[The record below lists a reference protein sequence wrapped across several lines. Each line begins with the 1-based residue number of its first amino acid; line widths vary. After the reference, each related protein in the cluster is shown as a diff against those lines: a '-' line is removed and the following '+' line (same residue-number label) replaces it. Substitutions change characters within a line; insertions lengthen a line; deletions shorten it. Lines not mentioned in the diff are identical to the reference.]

1 MTPRMAVMARRKVET
16 PRTTNNIH
24 RMNVKT
30 AKKAGKR
37 IDTGYVRRFQMQGY
51 GNDNLY
57 PQKLRDIT
65 MASGTAELCLSRYS
79 RFIEGYGFNSE
90 AISELIMNASG
101 ETADNILHAVSQDLA
116 RYGGFALHVNYNVL
130 CEVVSVEHVPFENC
144 RLEEEDDAG
153 YVAHILLHPDWT
165 GEKTRSGKLLR
176 VDESR
181 IERICVF
188 NPDKSIVAREIEDAG
203 GIDNY
208 KGQVLWVSKDGRC
221 VYPTPIY
228 DSAITEVSTDEG
240 LANVKYRNVR
250 NGFMVS
256 CMLVTK
262 KGVPKIDGDENEV
275 EGEAMISPEDLR
287 DFQGDEKACKI
298 MLVELENDEDEPKV
312 VAFPTRNFDKEFS
325 ITDSSVT
332 ERIYAQ
338 FHQELFYA
346 IRIGKLGFS
355 GQVMKDAYEYY
366 AGEVTMEQRIIERA
380 FANVMA
386 VWHDE
391 VFRGVDYVLQPLKY
405 ISSENINNN
414 TIENE

>member
-1 MTPRMAVMARRKVET
+1 
-16 PRTTNNIH
+16 
-24 RMNVKT
+24 MNVRT
-30 AKKAGKR
+30 AKKTGKR

-57 PQKLRDIT
+57 PQKLRNIT
-65 MASGTAELCLSRYS
+65 MASGTAELCLNRYS
-79 RFIEGYGFNSE
+79 RFIEGYGFNNE
-90 AISELIMNASG
+90 AISELVVNASG

-153 YVAHILLHPDWT
+153 YVAHILIHPDWT
-165 GEKTRSGKLLR
+165 GEKTRNGKLLR

-188 NPDKSIVAREIEDAG
+188 NPDKSVVAREIEDAG
-203 GIDNY
+203 GIDGY
-208 KGQVLWVSKDGRC
+208 KGQVLWVSKDGRG

-262 KGVPKIDGDENEV
+262 KGVPKIDADENEV

-325 ITDSSVT
+325 ITDGSVT

-355 GQVMKDAYEYY
+355 GQVMRDAYEYY

-380 FANVMA
+380 FAVVMA

-391 VFRGVDYVLQPLKY
+391 TYNGLDYVLQPLKY
-405 ISSENINNN
+405 ISSENNVNS
-414 TIENE
+414 TVGNE